1 MHISTG
7 HQMHHRLQ
15 CPAMAALCL
24 SSFAKCLSSQNTN
37 KLREFHAVV
46 APLQAHIAIEASPD
60 CFILK
65 ISGLL
70 LCISLD
76 YKSRVKLRVISSN
89 RTDHRTF
96 ATIKAEM
103 YSGILYFLFTIKHC
117 AFISYYEACSISS
130 MKSVTCFTK
139 PSPSHRGRRVSLS
152 LSVPKPNSPSTPR
165 VFSYSATL
173 NLSSFS

>member
-46 APLQAHIAIEASPD
+46 APLQAHIAIETSPD

-65 ISGLL
+65 ITPLL
-70 LCISLD
+70 LCVPLD
-76 YKSRVKLRVISSN
+76 YKSWVKLRVVLSN

-96 ATIKAEM
+96 AAIKAEM
-103 YSGILYFLFTIKHC
+103 YSCIFYFLFAIRHYAST
-117 AFISYYEACSISS
+117 SYYEACSISAI
-130 MKSVTCFTK
+130 KSVTCFTK
-139 PSPSHRGRRVSLS
+139 PSPSHRGKRAS
-152 LSVPKPNSPSTPR
+152 
-165 VFSYSATL
+165 
-173 NLSSFS
+173 

>member
-1 MHISTG
+1 MHVSTG
-7 HQMHHRLQ
+7 HQMHHGLQ
-15 CPAMAALCL
+15 CPAMAALRL
-24 SSFAKCLSSQNTN
+24 SSFAKCLSSQNAN
-37 KLREFHAVV
+37 KLGEFHAVV
-46 APLQAHIAIEASPD
+46 APLKAHIAIQARPD
-60 CFILK
+60 CFILT
-65 ISGLL
+65 IHALL
-70 LCISLD
+70 FCVPLY
-76 YKSRVKLRVISSN
+76 YKPWVKLRVVLRN

-103 YSGILYFLFTIKHC
+103 YSGILYFLFTIKHYV
-117 AFISYYEACSISS
+117 FTSYYEACSISS